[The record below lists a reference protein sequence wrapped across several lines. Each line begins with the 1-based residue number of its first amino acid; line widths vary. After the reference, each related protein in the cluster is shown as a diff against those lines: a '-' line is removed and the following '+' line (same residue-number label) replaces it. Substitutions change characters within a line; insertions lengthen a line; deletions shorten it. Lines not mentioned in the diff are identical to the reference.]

1 MFARFCQ
8 EYRVTDRPLRV
19 IQGMF
24 GHGFLQIP
32 KSLAESPLPA
42 LDVILRI
49 EADRFTVL
57 LRDRDQLRI
66 LFLQRLK
73 YRLYRAPHSVA
84 VRVVMGRN
92 VNVRL
97 VRPQVLKRST
107 RCERIENV
115 RRHSRQSD
123 IHAPHSLAFLRKQPG
138 PADSG
143 AVLARTGAG
152 YVLKEREK
160 VIQRRLEV
168 LINPSVGGVFL
179 LSGRV
184 ITRCV
189 PTGGPI
195 IPH

>member
-1 MFARFCQ
+1 MGSSKFQ
-8 EYRVTDRPLRV
+8 S
-19 IQGMF
+19 
-24 GHGFLQIP
+24 
-32 KSLAESPLPA
+32 SLAESPLPA

-97 VRPQVLKRST
+97 VRPQALKRST

-123 IHAPHSLAFLRKQPG
+123 IHAPHALAFLRKQPG

-160 VIQRRLEV
+160 VIQETTRGSDQSKCVWRFPFERKGYYPLRSDRRARYSALNEAA
-168 LINPSVGGVFL
+168 
-179 LSGRV
+179 RTADA
-184 ITRCV
+184 TRACW
-189 PTGGPI
+189 
-195 IPH
+195 

>member
-97 VRPQVLKRST
+97 VRPQALKRST
-107 RCERIENV
+107 RCERIETSAATAARATSTRPTRWHFCENN
-115 RRHSRQSD
+115 RDLPILERYWRGQEQDWSS
-123 IHAPHSLAFLRKQPG
+123 K
-138 PADSG
+138 SG
-143 AVLARTGAG
+143 
-152 YVLKEREK
+152 KK
-160 VIQRRLEV
+160 
-168 LINPSVGGVFL
+168 
-179 LSGRV
+179 
-184 ITRCV
+184 
-189 PTGGPI
+189 
-195 IPH
+195 